1 MERIESEGNNGNGEM
16 KGGNW
21 QMTEDQRQVELSLQ
35 LAEPETERNG
45 FLFLLIF
52 NLYYYF

>member
-52 NLYYYF
+52 F